1 MSQIW
6 SIFCF
11 YKFSFIDTQPG
22 LLIYILTMTALMLKW
37 QSGVVVRE
45 TVLWVTKPKTFTSLP
60 LLIGL
65 LNPILDQPLGNESN
79 GLFQ

>member
-1 MSQIW
+1 
-6 SIFCF
+6 
-11 YKFSFIDTQPG
+11 
-22 LLIYILTMTALMLKW
+22 MTALMLKW

-45 TVLWVTKPKTFTSLP
+45 TVLWVTKPKIFTSLP

-65 LNPILDQPLGNESN
+65 LTPILDQPLGNESN